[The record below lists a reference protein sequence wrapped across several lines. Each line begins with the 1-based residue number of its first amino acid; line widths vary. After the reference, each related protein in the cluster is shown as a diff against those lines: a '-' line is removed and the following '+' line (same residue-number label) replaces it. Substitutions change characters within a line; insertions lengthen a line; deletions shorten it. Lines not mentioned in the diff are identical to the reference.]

1 MAKQFAVLGLGSFGY
16 SMATTLEELGCEV
29 IAVDCEE
36 ERVQQI
42 ADEVSYAMCANVE
55 DKELMAMLGARNLD
69 GVIVAISENLE
80 ASILATL
87 LAKELGAPFV
97 LAKAKSDLHAD
108 ILKKLGADTVVLPER
123 QMGSRLAKT
132 IATRNFADWIELSPD
147 YSMVEAPVPD
157 RWIGKNLIDL
167 NVRGR
172 YGINV
177 VGVIRGK
184 RVHVNISPDEAFEQG
199 DMMILIG
206 ENEVLNRFSR
216 GNIS

>member
-16 SMATTLEELGCEV
+16 SIAATLEQLGCEV
-29 IAVDCEE
+29 IAVDSAE

-42 ADEVSYAMCANVE
+42 ADEVSYALCADVE
-55 DKELMAMLGARNLD
+55 DKELMTMLGARNLD

-80 ASILATL
+80 ASILATM

-97 LAKAKSDLHAD
+97 MAKAKSDIHAD

-123 QMGSRLAKT
+123 QMGNRLAKT

-147 YSMVEAPVPD
+147 FSMVEAPVPD
-157 RWIGKNLIDL
+157 KWVGQSLRNL
-167 NVRGR
+167 NVRER

-184 RVHVNISPDEAFEQG
+184 TVNVNIMPDEAFESG
-199 DMMILIG
+199 DVMILIG
-206 ENEVLNRFSR
+206 ENEVLNKFSR
-216 GNIS
+216 GNV